1 MACLLHKVLGIL
13 RQTLEVFVSRLR
25 LHLLTLTKLLDG
37 LDSLVLRHAG
47 VLEDAACRG
56 VYLQQGEQNGLNTCK
71 LVAILLCE
79 VLRTLQDAV
88 GVVAEVWLPA
98 LHTRQTLNLR
108 VDHHVHLIGIHT
120 ELLEDVRGNVLGLHH
135 HTLEEVY
142 WLNALLSMTLC
153 NVDSLLNNLLGFDCE
168 FVECHIIVLLSLFFL
183 FYIVFIVNINKL
195 HT

>member
-1 MACLLHKVLGIL
+1 LAQLVDSLNGLCLCHAGIL
-13 RQTLEVFVSRLR
+13 KDSACSR
-25 LHLLTLTKLLDG
+25 
-37 LDSLVLRHAG
+37 
-47 VLEDAACRG
+47 
-56 VYLQQGEQNGLNTCK
+56 VYLQQCEQYRLNTCK

-98 LHTRQTLNLR
+98 LHTRLTLNLR

-142 WLNALLSMTLC
+142 WLNALLSLTLC

-195 HT
+195 HTQATNI